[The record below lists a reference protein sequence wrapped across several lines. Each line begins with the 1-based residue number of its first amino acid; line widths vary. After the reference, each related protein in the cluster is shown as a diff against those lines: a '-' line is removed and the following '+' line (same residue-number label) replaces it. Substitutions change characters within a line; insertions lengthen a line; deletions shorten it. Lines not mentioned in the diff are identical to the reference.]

1 MQAATPIP
9 GTLVNLNTSG
19 HYLTWGVLHI
29 SVANLIIVLVI
40 GALFTAALVLP
51 FTKGRG
57 HR

>member
-1 MQAATPIP
+1 MQAATSIP
-9 GTLVNLNTSG
+9 GTPVDLNTTG

-51 FTKGRG
+51 FPKGRG
-57 HR
+57 RR